1 MIEKI
6 VIASDSFKGSISSG
20 KVARAAA
27 EAIQEVFPECEIK
40 SLEMADGGEGTLDAL
55 CRNVGGTKVAC
66 KVQDPLGRTIDA
78 EYALSGDLAIIEMA
92 KASGLTLIPL
102 ALRNPLNTTTFG
114 TGQLITDALA
124 KGCRRFLIGI
134 GGSATNDAGT
144 GMLTAL
150 GWRFLDKD
158 VNILPPTGASLEH
171 IASID
176 DNGRNPLLD
185 DCVFS
190 VACDVDTPFCG
201 PEGAAFV
208 FAPQKGA
215 DPDTV
220 QRLDEGMASFSKLIF
235 QATGM
240 DVRDLPGAGATG
252 GLGGALKA
260 FLDAELKP
268 GAELVLETAGFAS
281 ISEGADLIITGEGRM
296 DAQTSKGKAPYTVLR
311 HAMRLGIPTIALVG
325 SVSDI
330 DEVKSLGF
338 KDILPINPPGLPL
351 ETALLPDTAYSNI
364 RLTLL
369 NYLQSRS

>member
-240 DVRDLPGAGATG
+240 DVRDLPGAGAAG